1 MSKGTD
7 IQTFEVR
14 KDAWGT
20 ARLVTDTFAGDL
32 REGEV
37 LLQANR
43 FALTANNISYCSAG
57 DALGYW
63 GFFPAAEGWG
73 RIPVMG
79 YGDVVASAHSGI
91 QVGERVWGFFPMSTH
106 LLIQGGKANEYTFA
120 DVSAHRAD
128 YSPIYANFTRAA
140 SNPFYE
146 QAREDHDLLLRG
158 LFLTS
163 WLVEDFMFDNG
174 TFGAEAYVITS
185 ASSKTSIALA
195 FAVKERGEKKTIGL
209 TSAGNVAF
217 VENLGCYDQ
226 VLTYDAIA
234 DLPAA
239 MPVVMVD
246 MAGSAQVISDL
257 HHHFGDNMKYSCRIG
272 ATHYDA
278 MGAVEDLPGAKP
290 EFFFAPSHAQQRN
303 KEWGAGEV
311 EKRIGT
317 ALKRFQVFSDNWLQ
331 VQRGSGAAEVER
343 VFQQV
348 LSGKAK
354 PNEGHILSISA
365 D

>member
-1 MSKGTD
+1 MSESID
-7 IQTFEVR
+7 MHTFEVR

-20 ARLVTDTFAGDL
+20 TRLVTESFAREL
-32 REGEV
+32 RDGEV

-43 FALTANNISYCSAG
+43 FALTANNISYCSSG
-57 DALGYW
+57 DMLGYW
-63 GFFPAAEGWG
+63 GFFPTAEGWG
-73 RIPVMG
+73 RVPVMG
-79 YGDVVASAHSGI
+79 YGDVIASANSDI
-91 QVGERVWGFFPMSTH
+91 RVRERVWGFFPMSSH
-106 LLIQGGKANEYTFA
+106 LLIQGGKANDYTFT
-120 DVSAHRAD
+120 DVSAHRAE
-128 YSPIYANFTRAA
+128 YAPIYANFSRAA
-140 SNPFYE
+140 TNPFYE
-146 QAREDHDLLLRG
+146 EAREDHDLLLRG

-163 WLVEDFMFDNG
+163 WLVEDFMFDNA
-174 TFGAEAYVITS
+174 TFGAEAYLITS

-217 VENLGCYDQ
+217 VERLGCYDE
-226 VLTYDAIA
+226 VVTYDAVA
-234 DLPAA
+234 ELRAT

-272 ATHYDA
+272 ATHYDE
-278 MGAVEDLPGAKP
+278 MGAVDGLPGAKP

-311 EKRIGT
+311 EKRIGA
-317 ALKRFQVFSDNWLQ
+317 ALKRFQVFSDSWLH

-343 VFQQV
+343 VFQEV
-348 LSGKAK
+348 LAGEAK
-354 PNEGHILSISA
+354 PSDGHILSMWT
-365 D
+365 